1 MVERTRKY
9 SEHVQTLFLLL
20 YIGNCW
26 CGDVKPKN
34 EIYLPDY
41 KFYHNLQRIGQ
52 HIEEI
57 VSRNPTYLRLDMEYI
72 SRQGRPQ
79 YVVRMT
85 NFSDSHTF
93 SGSYVL
99 SQHKPKIL
107 LSFGEHAREFFPVES
122 VIYLLQNITSGL
134 TGLKGS
140 PEETFS
146 RTVLSKLDLFIVSIV
161 NPDGRHYVEETGN
174 YCWRGTSTG
183 VDLNRNFDWHFGG
196 RGSSGN
202 SKDEEYRG
210 VNAFSEPECVVLTEL
225 TAKYKFDAFVS
236 LHSGIRQIY
245 VPFADS
251 VSKEEKIL
259 PENLDTQ
266 LQLAKLMS
274 QVTANTFTY
283 GIAHEL
289 NDYAAD
295 GTVFDFMAGV
305 RQIPFSFAIELWG
318 EGDHKGAKCF
328 DLFNPKS
335 ESLQKALVEVHPI
348 YETLFTFI
356 IDWKEEQLRNY
367 FSQIDEPPASFSIV
381 YFMLAFVVMITALMA
396 LHRKLPSF
404 LRFYHR
410 RRVVSLRSLSSTFS
424 VMKIT

>member
-1 MVERTRKY
+1 MEERTRKQPPNF
-9 SEHVQTLFLLL
+9 VTLFILL
-20 YIGNCW
+20 YLQCSQ
-26 CGDVKPKN
+26 CGDVKPKT

-41 KFYHNLQRIGQ
+41 SYYHNMQRLGQ
-52 HIEEI
+52 HLEEI
-57 VSRNPTYLRLDMEYI
+57 VSRNPYYLKLEKDYI

-79 YVVRMT
+79 YIIRMT
-85 NFSDSHTF
+85 NFSDSHKFT
-93 SGSYVL
+93 GSYSL

-107 LSFGEHAREFFPVES
+107 LSCGEHAREFFPIES

-134 TGLKGS
+134 TASKGS
-140 PEETFS
+140 HQENFS
-146 RTVLSKLDLFIVSIV
+146 RNVLSKLDLFIIAMV
-161 NPDGRHYVEETGN
+161 NPDGRHYIEETGN

-183 VDLNRNFDWHFGG
+183 VDLNRNFDWLFGG

-210 VNAFSEPECVVLTEL
+210 VHAFSEPECTVLTEI
-225 TAKYKFDAFVS
+225 TAKYKFDVFIS

-251 VSKEEKIL
+251 LSKKEKRV
-259 PENLDTQ
+259 PYNAEAQ
-266 LQLAKLMS
+266 LELAQLMS
-274 QVTANTFTY
+274 QSTPNTFTY
-283 GIAHEL
+283 GIAHKL
-289 NDYAAD
+289 NDYVAD
-295 GTVFDFMAGV
+295 GTIFDYMAGV

-318 EGDHKGAKCF
+318 EGDHKGARCF

-335 ESLQKALVEVHPI
+335 EDLQKSLEEVHPI

-356 IDWKEEQLRNY
+356 IEWKEKQLKEY
-367 FSQIDEPPASFSIV
+367 FSQIDEPPTGLSFAYAIV
-381 YFMLAFVVMITALMA
+381 AFIILVTIFLSVQ
-396 LHRKLPSF
+396 HKLPYY
-404 LRFYHR
+404 LRLYHR